1 MLLIVKFNAAG
12 TFTLPAGLFCA
23 PANHTSITAVKS
35 LMESLRERPA
45 YYNKDMSLREQL
57 YRFRSFL
64 IFPSIGVVLL
74 YVSLRAEPQRSM
86 GHILLFFGLGVFTWT
101 LLEYLLHR
109 FLFHIQLPIKNPR
122 TRDMVNGS
130 HLLHHASPRD
140 RNKIL
145 VHPLYGLVV
154 SALLYGLL
162 YSAFWNAA
170 SAALLLTGI
179 WAGFLYYEAVH
190 YRVHFSLSGSGLVAR
205 QRRPHF
211 HHHFT
216 NNKECFGVT
225 TPLWDYV
232 FGTTAGHRL

>member
-1 MLLIVKFNAAG
+1 MSVVAG
-12 TFTLPAGLFCA
+12 QKHCK
-23 PANHTSITAVKS
+23 HTCITDVKS
-35 LMESLRERPA
+35 LMKCLRERPGV
-45 YYNKDMSLREQL
+45 YNEDMSLKERL
-57 YRFRSFL
+57 YRFRSFW
-64 IFPSIGVVLL
+64 IFPTLGIVIL
-74 YVSLRAEPQRSM
+74 YFALRAEPERSM
-86 GHILLFFGLGVFTWT
+86 GQSLLIFGLGVFSWT
-101 LLEYLLHR
+101 LLEYILHR
-109 FLFHIQLPIKNPR
+109 FLFHIQLPIRNPR

-162 YSAFWNAA
+162 YAVFLSAA

-232 FGTTAGHRL
+232 FGTTAGRRL

>member
-1 MLLIVKFNAAG
+1 
-12 TFTLPAGLFCA
+12 
-23 PANHTSITAVKS
+23 
-35 LMESLRERPA
+35 MESLSERPA
-45 YYNKDMSLREQL
+45 YYNKDMRLREQL
-57 YRFRSFL
+57 YRFRSFWV
-64 IFPSIGVVLL
+64 FPAIGVVLL
-74 YVSLRAEPQRSM
+74 YFSLRAEPQRSM

-162 YSAFWNAA
+162 YAVFLNAA
-170 SAALLLTGI
+170 SVALLLTGI

-211 HHHFT
+211 YHHFT

-232 FGTTAGHRL
+232 FGTTAGRRL